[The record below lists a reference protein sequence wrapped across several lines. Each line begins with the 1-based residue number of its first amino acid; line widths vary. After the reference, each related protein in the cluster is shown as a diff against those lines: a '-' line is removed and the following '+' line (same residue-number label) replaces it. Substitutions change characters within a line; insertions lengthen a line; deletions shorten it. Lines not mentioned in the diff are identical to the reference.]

1 MDQEVLEG
9 SEKVL
14 GEEHP
19 NTLTTMSN
27 LALVLRY
34 QGKFEAAE
42 KMNLR
47 ALRGSE
53 KVLGKS
59 TPIQ

>member
-1 MDQEVLEG
+1 
-9 SEKVL
+9 
-14 GEEHP
+14 
-19 NTLTTMSN
+19 MSN

-47 ALRGSE
+47 ALRGNE

-59 TPIQ
+59 TLIH